1 MNSMTKLFFILSA
14 AALPLCACA
23 EDEGNENLNALAKQV
38 GKYDNKPFK
47 EKTTVSY
54 NEIEY
59 TVFPLKKGKT
69 EVGAVVQTGAK
80 GFAGPIS
87 MMVAFNAKGEICA
100 YKVLSQTETP
110 RWGDVVG
117 EWFQRSG
124 QGNIIGMD
132 ASGADLKDKKD
143 GGTVDGISNST
154 ITTRAFLYA
163 INSAYK
169 VYKGEEPEKQVIQ
182 AGRGHGGHG
191 GPQGGGPG
199 GPGGPG
205 GRGGFGG
212 GPQGFPQ
219 GGPQGAPQ
227 E

>member
-1 MNSMTKLFFILSA
+1 MNSMIKLFIVFA
-14 AALPLCACA
+14 VMAMPLCGCTGN
-23 EDEGNENLNALAKQV
+23 EGNENLNTLAKQV
-38 GKYDNKPFK
+38 GKYNNKPVK
-47 EKTTVSY
+47 EKTCVTY
-54 NEIEY
+54 NDIEY
-59 TVFPLKKGKT
+59 TVYPLKKGKT
-69 EVGAVVQTGAK
+69 NVGAVVQTGAR

-100 YKVLSQTETP
+100 YKVLSQTETQ
-110 RWGDVVG
+110 RWGSVVG
-117 EWFQRSG
+117 EWFQRNG

-182 AGRGHGGHG
+182 SRRGR
-191 GPQGGGPG
+191 
-199 GPGGPG
+199 
-205 GRGGFGG
+205 
-212 GPQGFPQ
+212 
-219 GGPQGAPQ
+219 
-227 E
+227 